1 MAEKVGGSDVL
12 VQFLAEM
19 DAEIAAPSN
28 SEALAAPEV
37 LF

>member
-1 MAEKVGGSDVL
+1 MAGKVGGSD
-12 VQFLAEM
+12 LAEM